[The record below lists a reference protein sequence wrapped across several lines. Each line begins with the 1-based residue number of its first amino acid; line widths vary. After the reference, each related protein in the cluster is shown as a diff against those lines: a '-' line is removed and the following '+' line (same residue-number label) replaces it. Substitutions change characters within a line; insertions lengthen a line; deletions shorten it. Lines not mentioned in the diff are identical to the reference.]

1 MKIFNNKLTVT
12 LDETTVEFDGWTIS
26 LSDDEATIQEQANF
40 LGLTMEQVKSLPKTF
55 ELTVEGRGFSAWIS
69 VNQGTQNVY
78 SHETFN
84 YASFFKYPPYKHG
97 DNEKAYEAIK
107 NALLAVDF
115 ASMQK
120 GNFIEGLS

>member
-1 MKIFNNKLTVT
+1 MLAFCHNLSYNKH
-12 LDETTVEFDGWTIS
+12 GWTIS
-26 LSDDEATIQEQANF
+26 LSDDEAVIQEQAKF

-84 YASFFKYPPYKHG
+84 YASFFKYPPYKNG

-107 NALLAVDF
+107 NALFCIHA
-115 ASMQK
+115 K
-120 GNFIEGLS
+120 GQFYWLNYYQ